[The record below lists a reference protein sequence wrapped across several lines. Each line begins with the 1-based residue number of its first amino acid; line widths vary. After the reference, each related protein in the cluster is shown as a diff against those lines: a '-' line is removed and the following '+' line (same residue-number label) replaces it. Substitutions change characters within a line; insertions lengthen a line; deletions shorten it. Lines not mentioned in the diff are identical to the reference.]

1 VWSTELINKI
11 TTSSIITVA
20 LYAKVITQAVTT
32 RTTTIINTESMMFRV
47 SNIIII
53 IIIIIT
59 ITNGYCFIGLASC
72 TLRDRRGTASIQG
85 DFRGLLLPLPN
96 DQWRS

>member
-53 IIIIIT
+53 IIT